1 MRWLVEQATA
11 HVRQEE
17 GVMMAQMRGG
27 DDHDK
32 TKRDTTLVEMEEKRW
47 EEKVIAG
54 TMRAGKWEKRKDRR
68 KIIKCPD
75 TISTATRSDRT
86 SKCELLNEA
95 ILRHSSLYSLYE

>member
-27 DDHDK
+27 DDHGK
-32 TKRDTTLVEMEEKRW
+32 TKRDMTLVEMEEKRW

-54 TMRAGKWEKRKDRR
+54 TMRVGKWEKRKWPAR
-68 KIIKCPD
+68 PD
-75 TISTATRSDRT
+75 EIMRLNNRT
-86 SKCELLNEA
+86 MLGRHRLGSPRQMRFRTTGVVWR
-95 ILRHSSLYSLYE
+95 LR

>member
-54 TMRAGKWEKRKDRR
+54 TMRVGKWEKRKWPAR
-68 KIIKCPD
+68 PD
-75 TISTATRSDRT
+75 EIMRLNNRT
-86 SKCELLNEA
+86 MLGRHRLGSPRQMRFRTTGVVWR
-95 ILRHSSLYSLYE
+95 LR